1 LNNPLGTDQGSGYP
15 RNPATGKPYPAN
27 IVNQADYFRVLAEY
41 WADGPDSETPPGH
54 WNVIFNQV
62 NEHPAARR
70 LLGGQGAE
78 RSRLEWDVRG
88 YLALNGSLHDAA
100 CAAWGLKRQ
109 YDGVRPISMIRHLA
123 GLGQSSDPSAKR
135 YHKNGLPLIPDLIE
149 LTTPQSVAPG
159 GRHAVVSSRR
169 DTVEAVVDKIVVRSW
184 RGNPADPLQQVG
196 GVDWVL
202 AESWVPY
209 QMKTFVTPAF
219 PGYVS
224 GHSTFSRTAAEVMT
238 LLFGS
243 PFYPGGLSEKRF
255 ARDTFLLFER
265 GPTEDLTLQWA
276 TYYDAAD
283 QAGQSRIYGGIHI
296 PTDDFAGRRLGAR
309 LGLEGF
315 LKAQTMRSEAS
326 GAASGL
332 VNVSTRGLSGTGERV
347 LIAGFVLTEGAGQSV
362 LVRSA
367 GQALAAFGLPA
378 ERCAPNPRLEVF
390 RSGGGFLAANDDW
403 VRDPAADQVRAAAAA
418 RGAFAL
424 PESGQDAATLIN
436 VAEGAFT
443 VNAASGSTH
452 PTDLPIQLVEVYGE
466 RLRNVSTRGFVRAN
480 DGVLIAGF
488 SLTTVEP
495 AMVLVRGLGP
505 ALGPFGVREPLANPV
520 LRVHRLGAGGR
531 AELIAENDD
540 WEKDAKA
547 SLAAVSA
554 IKLGAIPLGFGAKD
568 AAVFLQLPAGNYTVS
583 LEGAGAGAEGVG
595 LVEVYLVR

>member
-1 LNNPLGTDQGSGYP
+1 
-15 RNPATGKPYPAN
+15 
-27 IVNQADYFRVLAEY
+27 
-41 WADGPDSETPPGH
+41 
-54 WNVIFNQV
+54 
-62 NEHPAARR
+62 
-70 LLGGQGAE
+70 
-78 RSRLEWDVRG
+78 
-88 YLALNGSLHDAA
+88 
-100 CAAWGLKRQ
+100 
-109 YDGVRPISMIRHLA
+109 
-123 GLGQSSDPSAKR
+123 
-135 YHKNGLPLIPDLIE
+135 
-149 LTTPQSVAPG
+149 
-159 GRHAVVSSRR
+159 
-169 DTVEAVVDKIVVRSW
+169 
-184 RGNPADPLQQVG
+184 
-196 GVDWVL
+196 
-202 AESWVPY
+202 
-209 QMKTFVTPAF
+209 
-219 PGYVS
+219 
-224 GHSTFSRTAAEVMT
+224 
-238 LLFGS
+238 
-243 PFYPGGLSEKRF
+243 
-255 ARDTFLLFER
+255 
-265 GPTEDLTLQWA
+265 
-276 TYYDAAD
+276 
-283 QAGQSRIYGGIHI
+283 
-296 PTDDFAGRRLGAR
+296 
-309 LGLEGF
+309 
-315 LKAQTMRSEAS
+315 
-326 GAASGL
+326 
-332 VNVSTRGLSGTGERV
+332 V

-583 LEGAGAGAEGVG
+583 LEGAGAGADGVG